1 MTNFFFF
8 HFLVFIYF
16 IYYYYYY
23 FFLLYNIVLVLLKPA
38 AAAANAL
45 QSCPTLCD
53 ALFNF
58 LHRLSSVSST
68 SVVSMIYVPGEN
80 IFIVHELMTY

>member
-1 MTNFFFF
+1 M
-8 HFLVFIYF
+8 VFIYF
-16 IYYYYYY
+16 FISI

-58 LHRLSSVSST
+58 LHCLSSVSST

>member
-8 HFLVFIYF
+8 SFFGFYLFYLLLLLF
-16 IYYYYYY
+16 